1 MAKLISF
8 KDMYTVEYR
17 PGEDELT
24 NYRAYRR
31 KRLYE
36 KKELDEF
43 GSFGDLSTR
52 VANAKRAI
60 GRGMDRST
68 AITKYKV
75 TSRDLDEPRG
85 SSLFPQSVLR
95 NQTEETDLVENPQKK
110 LKQKQAFLKNKAK
123 IKRGKEKAKRRM
135 KNKKQVMKLTR
146 QLVRREFF
154 KKLTKGIP
162 KSELTY
168 AVRANYE
175 KRLNSAGMKRKQEIA
190 TKKLFPKVYKAE
202 LAKKRKSKDPK

>member
-110 LKQKQAFLKNKAK
+110 LKQKQAFLRNKAK
-123 IKRGKEKAKRRM
+123 IKRGREKAKRRI
-135 KNKKQVMKLTR
+135 KNKEQLMKLTR
-146 QLVRREFF
+146 QIVRRMFF

-175 KRLNSAGMKRKQEIA
+175 KRLNSPAMKRKIEVKA
-190 TKKLFPKVYKAE
+190 KKEYPKVYKAE

>member
-68 AITKYKV
+68 AISKYKV

-110 LKQKQAFLKNKAK
+110 LKQKQAFLRNKAK
-123 IKRGKEKAKRRM
+123 IKRGREKAKRRI
-135 KNKKQVMKLTR
+135 KNKEQLMKLTR
-146 QLVRREFF
+146 QIVRRMFF

-175 KRLNSAGMKRKQEIA
+175 KRLNSPAMKRKIEVKA
-190 TKKLFPKVYKAE
+190 KKEYPKVYKAE
-202 LAKKRKSKDPK
+202 LAKKRKSRNAK

>member
-68 AITKYKV
+68 AIAKYKV

-110 LKQKQAFLKNKAK
+110 LKQKQAFLRNKAK
-123 IKRGKEKAKRRM
+123 IKRGREKAKRRI
-135 KNKKQVMKLTR
+135 KNKEQLMKLTR
-146 QLVRREFF
+146 QIVRRMFF

-175 KRLNSAGMKRKQEIA
+175 KRLNSPAMKRKIEVKA
-190 TKKLFPKVYKAE
+190 KKEYPKVYKAE

>member
-68 AITKYKV
+68 AIIKYKV

-110 LKQKQAFLKNKAK
+110 LKQKQAFLRNKAK
-123 IKRGKEKAKRRM
+123 IKRGREKAKRRI
-135 KNKKQVMKLTR
+135 KNKEQLMKLTR
-146 QLVRREFF
+146 QIVRRMFF

-175 KRLNSAGMKRKQEIA
+175 KRLNSPAMKRKIEVKA
-190 TKKLFPKVYKAE
+190 KKEYPKVYKAE